1 MRDNRLR
8 PEGPIPALER
18 GDRRGRGQDVNDGL
32 RFKRLRLAVA
42 GEAPRQKGARA
53 HSVGSS
59 ITRDDRPVRQLAEPR
74 PPQAFAPVLD
84 PLAVERFVHRLH
96 APRRAGES
104 GDKGFRGLPPAL
116 EAWAVAGGER
126 GRLVEKEELRVV
138 APPDVA
144 MATLECANAD
154 EPVLGLPAAAA
165 QRLINAMQPPAAI
178 AHQSAA
184 LGDGVQFAERIDAI
198 LQRAESLRHTG
209 RLSAASRESR

>member
-18 GDRRGRGQDVNDGL
+18 GDRRGRGQDINDGL
-32 RFKRLRLAVA
+32 GLKRLRLAVA

-53 HSVGSS
+53 HSVGSA
-59 ITRDDRPVRQLAEPR
+59 ITRDHRPVRQLAEPP
-74 PPQAFAPVLD
+74 PPQALAAVLD
-84 PLAVERFVHRLH
+84 PLAMERFIHRLH
-96 APRRAGES
+96 PLWSAGKS
-104 GDKGFRGLPPAL
+104 GDKGFRRLPPAL
-116 EAWAVAGGER
+116 EARAVAGGAR

-144 MATLECANAD
+144 APALEFAD
-154 EPVLGLPAAAA
+154 ADQPVLGLPTAAA
-165 QRLINAMQPPAAI
+165 QRLIIAMQPPAAI

-198 LQRAESLRHTG
+198 LQRAGSLRHAG
-209 RLSAASRESR
+209 RLSGALPE